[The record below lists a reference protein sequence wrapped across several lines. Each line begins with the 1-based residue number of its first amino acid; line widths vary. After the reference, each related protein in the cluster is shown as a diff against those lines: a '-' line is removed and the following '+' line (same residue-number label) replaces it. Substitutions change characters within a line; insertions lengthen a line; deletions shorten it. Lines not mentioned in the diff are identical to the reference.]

1 MMPLHTL
8 LHTLPETLPDDDT
21 ALELVYRKDT
31 PGLGLLDA
39 LLSGSE
45 NAVQGAITG
54 TLRWLTADGK

>member
-1 MMPLHTL
+1 MNAPAAEATPLC
-8 LHTLPETLPDDDT
+8 PGQ
-21 ALELVYRKDT
+21 LELFRVRTRPHIIIDY
-31 PGLGLLDA
+31 A